1 MFISLFPPIFT
12 NYNYGGIK
20 QNFIFDVFYSMET
33 ILNQINE
40 IDKTYKVEENLYVKN
55 IIVNKDKTNKKITTY
70 VATEKWLNQLGERLL
85 S

>member
-1 MFISLFPPIFT
+1 
-12 NYNYGGIK
+12 
-20 QNFIFDVFYSMET
+20 MES

-55 IIVNKDKTNKKITTY
+55 IIVNKDKTNKKIITY
-70 VATEKWLNQLGERLL
+70 VATEKWINQLGERLL